1 MWLATWNLE
10 WASGHR
16 HVAARRHLESIDADL
31 IVTAE
36 DRRVPRPTFWNAL
49 CGALEGLDIWSSGD
63 RTDIALIDHVACTP
77 DLTMTDLG
85 WWSNVVAGTRLSD
98 HAGVWVDAE
107 VVRS

>member
-1 MWLATWNLE
+1 MPW
-10 WASGHR
+10 
-16 HVAARRHLESIDADL
+16 
-31 IVTAE
+31 
-36 DRRVPRPTFWNAL
+36 PTFWNAL

-98 HAGVWVDAE
+98 HAGVWVDAG